1 MGATVDMHQTYD
13 AHIHQKGGA
22 PVESIPFAL
31 KNMFLTPT
39 TLYDTLVNIVLLL
52 RNGVLGST
60 GPVH

>member
-1 MGATVDMHQTYD
+1 MGAATDMHQTYD
-13 AHIHQKGGA
+13 AHIHQKDGA

-39 TLYDTLVNIVLLL
+39 TLYDTLVNVVLLL

-60 GPVH
+60 GPLH

>member
-1 MGATVDMHQTYD
+1 MGATVDMHQIYD
-13 AHIHQKGGA
+13 ANIHQKDGA

-31 KNMFLTPT
+31 KNMFLTPAS
-39 TLYDTLVNIVLLL
+39 LHDTLVNVVLLL